1 MRQREARVSCP
12 SFLFSLDGIVVY
24 SKGVSLSATMF
35 REHAL
40 DKLVRDFLR
49 CASLA
54 FEEDCVLRHKLV
66 LERGGRDELN

>member
-1 MRQREARVSCP
+1 MRQREARVSCLR
-12 SFLFSLDGIVVY
+12 FLFSVDGIVVY

-35 REHAL
+35 CEHAL

-54 FEEDCVLRHKLV
+54 EIGLRT
-66 LERGGRDELN
+66 RRP